1 MKISLCGSIEFAD
14 GMNTTADTL
23 ETMGYETYRPKP
35 VEEGID
41 DEDPAVR
48 RSLILDYFECID
60 QSDAVLLYNV
70 AKNGIA
76 GYIGGNTLLEAS
88 HAFSRGVEV
97 FTLNPLPNMPY
108 TAEIA
113 AMSPR
118 VLRGKL
124 GGIDDYFDSL
134 PRMHVSSK
142 SPVKLQALS
151 AAMRRAGR
159 PVVPVGYKT
168 QSGVNEQ
175 PMTVEETLQGATNR
189 HAHLHTLVEEGAGD
203 YFATIESGNQA
214 FTAALGFRGLSVTI
228 IEQAGG
234 ALRHGLDVDIEFPAD
249 FAALVP
255 SQYPDYGVLMQQ
267 KFGSTLKDPYPYLS
281 GGKLTRAEL
290 LEEAAYRVATQLP
303 VR

>member
-1 MKISLCGSIEFAD
+1 MEFAD
-14 GMNTTADTL
+14 GMNSTADTL
-23 ETMGYETYRPKP
+23 ETMGYETYRPAP
-35 VEEGID
+35 ADEGRIAR
-41 DEDPAVR
+41 DPATKGRVMR
-48 RSLILDYFECID
+48 EYFEFID

-70 AKNGIA
+70 AKKGIA

-88 HAFSRGVEV
+88 HAFSRNVPI
-97 FTLNPLPNMPY
+97 FAWQPLPDMDY
-108 TAEIA
+108 AVEIA
-113 AMSPR
+113 AMRPH
-118 VLRGKL
+118 VLNGRLDGVN
-124 GGIDDYFDSL
+124 DYFDSL

-175 PMTVEETLQGATNR
+175 PMTIEETLQGATNR
-189 HAHLHTLVEEGAGD
+189 HAHLHTFVEAGVGD

>member
-1 MKISLCGSIEFAD
+1 MKIALCGSMEFAD
-14 GMNTTADTL
+14 GMNETADTL
-23 ETMGYETYRPKP
+23 ETMGYETYRPAPADEGRIARDP
-35 VEEGID
+35 VTKGRVMRE
-41 DEDPAVR
+41 
-48 RSLILDYFECID
+48 YFEFID

-88 HAFSRGVEV
+88 HAFSKGVEI
-97 FTLNPLPNMPY
+97 FALNPLPNMSY
-108 TAEIA
+108 REELA
-113 AMSPR
+113 AMDPH

-175 PMTVEETLQGATNR
+175 PMTIEETLQGATNR
-189 HAHLHTLVEEGAGD
+189 HAQLHTLAETSFGD

-214 FTAALGFRGLSVTI
+214 FAVALGFRGLSVTI
-228 IEQAGG
+228 IEQQGQAPQ
-234 ALRHGLDVDIEFPAD
+234 HGLDVDIEFPAE
-249 FAALVP
+249 FAQLVP

-267 KFGSTLKDPYPYLS
+267 KFGSTLKDPYPYLT
-281 GGKLTRAEL
+281 GNTLTRAEL
-290 LEEAAYRVATQLP
+290 LEEAAYRVATQL
-303 VR
+303 

>member
-1 MKISLCGSIEFAD
+1 MKIALCGSMEFAD
-14 GMNTTADTL
+14 GMNETADTL
-23 ETMGYETYRPKP
+23 ETMGYETYRPAP
-35 VEEGID
+35 ADEGRIAR
-41 DEDPAVR
+41 DPATKGRVMR
-48 RSLILDYFECID
+48 EYFEFID

-70 AKNGIA
+70 AKKGIA

-88 HAFSRGVEV
+88 HAFSRNVPI
-97 FTLNPLPNMPY
+97 FAWQPLPDMDY
-108 TAEIA
+108 AVEIA
-113 AMSPR
+113 AMRPR
-118 VLRGKL
+118 VLNGRLDGVN
-124 GGIDDYFDSL
+124 DYFDSL

-175 PMTVEETLQGATNR
+175 PMTIEETLQGATNR
-189 HAHLHTLVEEGAGD
+189 HAHLHTFVEAGAGD

-228 IEQAGG
+228 IEQQGYAPQ
-234 ALRHGLDVDIEFPAD
+234 HGLDVDIEFPAE

-267 KFGSTLKDPYPYLS
+267 KFGSELKDPYPYLT

-290 LEEAAYRVATQLP
+290 LEEAAYRVATQL
-303 VR
+303 